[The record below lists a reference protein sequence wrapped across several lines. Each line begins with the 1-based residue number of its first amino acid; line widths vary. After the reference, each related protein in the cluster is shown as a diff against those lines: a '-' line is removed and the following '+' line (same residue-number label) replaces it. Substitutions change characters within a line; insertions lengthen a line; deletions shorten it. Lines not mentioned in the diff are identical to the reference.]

1 MLNTKTIATGG
12 QEVMQSRGEL
22 PAFESGIVLLSTGNL
37 RVLKVNLTSKE
48 INVDI
53 EDKAFIKRIIAM
65 RDQLTPKLPTEPNTQ
80 QKKPSSPL
88 AILKTVAETLKNRG
102 ITLTVSYRGH
112 RIVTIGAKAKPTLLQ
127 AITKTNG
134 VALNSLYT
142 AIRMII

>member
-1 MLNTKTIATGG
+1 
-12 QEVMQSRGEL
+12 MQSLGEL

-80 QKKPSSPL
+80 QKKTSSPL
-88 AILKTVAETLKNRG
+88 SILKTVAETLKNRG

-112 RIVTIGAKAKPTLLQ
+112 RIVTIGAQAKPTLLQ